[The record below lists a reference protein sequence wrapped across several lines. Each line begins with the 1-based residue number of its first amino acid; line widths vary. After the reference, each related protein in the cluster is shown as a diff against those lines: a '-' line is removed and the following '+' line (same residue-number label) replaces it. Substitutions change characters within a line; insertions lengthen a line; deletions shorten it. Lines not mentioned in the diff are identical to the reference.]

1 MGLTVFS
8 GGPQG
13 GDAMASTGEKDWIHA
28 NSVACECPT
37 RLRGLTPTFS
47 LRDTF

>member
-13 GDAMASTGEKDWIHA
+13 GDAKASTGEKDWIHA

-37 RLRGLTPTFS
+37 RPDPNLLLRNIF
-47 LRDTF
+47 